1 MDTNGILNLGPYGFS
16 GMGVFIVDCQFWDLE
31 SSTMRVT
38 NKNDLLPM
46 FEVGGVNLRG
56 LHLGDGKD
64 DLACLSRKSSGL
76 QIHSIRVHRVC
87 ERLQQLLLDGGICKS
102 HDLFELSTALVPN
115 FL

>member
-1 MDTNGILNLGPYGFS
+1 MDTDSILNLSPYGFS

-38 NKNDLLPM
+38 NKNNLLPM

-64 DLACLSRKSSGL
+64 DLAGLSRKSCCL
-76 QIHSIRVHRVC
+76 QIHGVRIH
-87 ERLQQLLLDGGICKS
+87 
-102 HDLFELSTALVPN
+102 
-115 FL
+115 